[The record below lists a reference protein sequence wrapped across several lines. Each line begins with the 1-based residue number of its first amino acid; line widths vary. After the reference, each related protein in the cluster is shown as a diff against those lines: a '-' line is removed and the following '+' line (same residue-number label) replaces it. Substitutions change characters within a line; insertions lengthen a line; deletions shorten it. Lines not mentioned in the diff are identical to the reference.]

1 MFVSKQSKVA
11 GKLTKTLDMNNC
23 DIKNI
28 WDTDVSIF
36 TETNS
41 DMLDLELRK
50 PDCQQALM
58 T

>member
-11 GKLTKTLDMNNC
+11 GKLTKTLDINNC

>member
-11 GKLTKTLDMNNC
+11 GKLTKTLDINNC

-50 PDCQQALM
+50 PDCQRALM